1 MHKLI
6 IKHNIILR
14 SVLVNA
20 RKTNSIAFF
29 ADNQQKIESRMED
42 IYALLPVPNQL
53 KAQLQ
58 KCKTVRSADVGGQHF
73 DSKTNSILLKILILN
88 TDANLLCIALLFYL
102 KK

>member
-1 MHKLI
+1 
-6 IKHNIILR
+6 
-14 SVLVNA
+14 
-20 RKTNSIAFF
+20 
-29 ADNQQKIESRMED
+29 MED
-42 IYALLPVPNQL
+42 LDYALLPVPNQL

-88 TDANLLCIALLFYL
+88 TDANLLCIALLFYF